1 MGHRRVALI
10 TATVVAAAAGIIG
23 FSIRPE
29 AHAATRAQPIKIV
42 VVGDSYS
49 SGNGAGSYTALSGC
63 FRSTNNW
70 AMRYARTLS
79 ANGYAPEVVNRA
91 CSGGVIKTLTTKR
104 PLTPFSYPSGIACPK
119 RAPDET
125 VTRLGDGRCQG
136 TLDAQI
142 DSIGADTDLVLLT
155 FGGDDV
161 DFVELVKQCF
171 IVGLRDPGHCRTHV
185 NDAQAGLAGV
195 RANLTDA
202 FAKLRAKLR
211 PDAQVV
217 LLGYPQLIGSYS
229 YVLKSHN
236 LLREVTDTYDAGTNV
251 RKLGVDGRTAQQ
263 AAVNAANT
271 AAGKPFVTY
280 IDNVISTFDG
290 HEPDPRPTHSNAQT
304 WLYEKAATWTK
315 EEWYHPNGAGHDAY
329 AGLLAA
335 HNSFGAGHPAAA
347 GGSLDL
353 AFVIDTTGSMSST
366 IDAVK
371 NQVDAVA
378 DKLAAGTSSY
388 RMAVVSFRD
397 QPAYTGDPDDYA
409 GRVDQGFT
417 SDAGAVKS
425 AVAKLSASGGGD
437 TPESAYSGIT
447 SALNLDWRPGVK
459 KEVIVFTDAP
469 AHDPEPVSGLTA
481 AKVVAHANAID
492 PAVINVVDTGAADN
506 LKPLAEGTEGKVVE
520 ASGTADVAGAIGDIV
535 DSSVTAPYAWVGE
548 GYLGAVGKPV
558 AFDAT
563 GSFDPAG
570 GTLSYGWD
578 FDNDGTL
585 DKTTSTPTASWTY
598 PGKYQGLVKVTVTSS
613 SGQASAAT
621 APVVVDEDGDGVP
634 AAADNCPAAA
644 NPDQNDEDADGQG
657 DACDVTPGFPS
668 VDIDGVTIESA
679 VNAAPVAAPDEF
691 TTPQGRQLVVAAPG
705 VLNGDTDSDT
715 GDTLTAAPATAAKH
729 GTVTLSADG
738 SFTYTP
744 NPSFTG
750 DDTFSY
756 VAVDP
761 SGARSAPATVTVH
774 VTAPAPPTRQRLVF
788 TVSGRHGDVVS
799 GTVVAGAYTV
809 TTKGSRTTIRGTATI
824 RDGRGRLLK
833 VTITADGTR
842 RYASSTVRIVDYA
855 KRARTY
861 AGTGT
866 LDAKSAA
873 TIGKFKHH
881 REYRFS
887 FVLLNGTR

>member
-1 MGHRRVALI
+1 MRHRRIALI
-10 TATVVAAAAGIIG
+10 AATVVAAAAGIVG
-23 FSIRPE
+23 FSLRPE
-29 AHAATRAQPIKIV
+29 AQAATRAQPIKIV

-70 AMRYARTLS
+70 AMRYARMLS

-91 CSGGVIKTLTTKR
+91 CSGGVIKTLTSKR
-104 PLTPFSYPSGIACPK
+104 PLTPFKYPGGSACPK
-119 RAPDET
+119 QAPDET
-125 VTRLGDGRCQG
+125 VARLSDGKCQG

-161 DFVELVKQCF
+161 EFSEIVKQCF

-185 NDAQAGLAGV
+185 NDAETGLAGV
-195 RANLTDA
+195 RTNLTDA
-202 FAKLRAKLR
+202 FARLRAKLR
-211 PDAQVV
+211 SDAQIV

-236 LLREVTDTYDAGTNV
+236 LLREVTDSYDAGTNV

-263 AAVNAANT
+263 AAVDAANA

-280 IDNVISTFDG
+280 IDNVIGTFDG
-290 HEPDPRPTHSNAQT
+290 HEPDPRPTHTNPQT
-304 WLYEKAATWTK
+304 WLNQSFSGTTTD
-315 EEWYHPNGAGHDAY
+315 EWYHPNSAGHDAY
-329 AGLLAA
+329 AALLAA
-335 HNSFGAGHPAAA
+335 HSSFGPGHPAAA

-397 QPAYTGDPDDYA
+397 QPDHTGDVGDYA
-409 GRVDQGFT
+409 SRVDHGFT
-417 SDAGAVKS
+417 SDAGVVKS
-425 AVAKLSASGGGD
+425 AVAALTANGGGD

-459 KEVIVFTDAP
+459 KQVIVFTDAP
-469 AHDPEPVSGLTA
+469 AHDPEPISGLTA
-481 AKVVAHANAID
+481 PKVIAHANAID

-506 LKPLAEGTEGKVVE
+506 LQPLADGTEGKVIK
-520 ASGTADVAGAIGDIV
+520 ANGTADVAGAIADIV
-535 DSSVTAPYAWVGE
+535 QSSVTAPYAWVGE
-548 GYLGAVGKPV
+548 GYLGVAGKPMT
-558 AFDAT
+558 FDAS
-563 GSFDPAG
+563 GSFDPG
-570 GTLSYGWD
+570 GAALSYGWD
-578 FDNDGTL
+578 FDNDGTA
-585 DKTTSTPTASWTY
+585 DKTTSTPTVTWTY
-598 PGKYQGLVKVTVTSS
+598 SGKYDGLIKVTVTSD
-613 SGQASAAT
+613 SGQAAAAT

-634 AAADNCPAAA
+634 AAVDNCPDTA
-644 NPDQNDEDADGQG
+644 NPDQNDEDTDGQG
-657 DACDVTPGFPS
+657 DACDTTPGFPS
-668 VDIDGVTIESA
+668 VDIEGVTIESS
-679 VNAAPVAAPDEF
+679 VNAPPVAAPDEF
-691 TTPQGRQLVVAAPG
+691 TVPQGRQLVVPAPG
-705 VLNGDTDSDT
+705 VLNGDSDSDT
-715 GDTLTAAPATAAKH
+715 GDTLTVAPRATAKH
-729 GTVTLSADG
+729 GALALNADG

-756 VAVDP
+756 VAIDP

-774 VTAPAPPTRQRLVF
+774 VTAPTPPTRQRLIF
-788 TVSGRHGDVVS
+788 TASGRHGDVVS

-809 TTKGSRTTIRGTATI
+809 TTRGSRTTIRGTATI
-824 RDGRGRLLK
+824 RDGRGRVLK

-842 RYASSTVRIVDYA
+842 RDASSTVKIVDYA
-855 KRARTY
+855 HRVRTY
-861 AGTGT
+861 TGAGT

-873 TIGKFKHH
+873 TIGQFKHH

-887 FVLLNGTR
+887 FVLLKGAS